1 MATYTGCF
9 AIAGKPNAGK
19 SSLMNAILGTDISIV
34 TPKAQT
40 TRKRVLG
47 IYSDDEHQLIF
58 LDTPG
63 LLTPKYE
70 MQRRMMSYVENS
82 LQDADGILFIIDIDV
97 SAGELDPVTEE
108 FLEEAKKTGKPIIA
122 VLNKIDLYK
131 NIKDVLPI
139 VSRYSALGY
148 FKEIIPVSAL
158 RKTNIND
165 LIATLIK
172 YLPEGP
178 FLFPAD
184 DLSNQNERFFVSEII
199 RRQIYLALRQE
210 LPYSSEVIITRFKE
224 KEHGKWVINADI
236 IVARHSQKLIMVG
249 NDGSRIKQIGE
260 KARLEIEEHL
270 QQPVY
275 LELFVKV
282 RKDWRD
288 NPTFLNSYGY

>member
-1 MATYTGCF
+1 MAEFTGSF

-19 SSLMNAILGTDISIV
+19 SSLMNAIIGADLSIV

-47 IYSDDEHQLIF
+47 IFTDEEHQIIF

-70 MQRRMMSYVENS
+70 MQRRMMSYVSES
-82 LQDADGILFIIDIDV
+82 LEDADGILYIVDVEASSGEIDPM
-97 SAGELDPVTEE
+97 AEN
-108 FLEEAKKTGKPIIA
+108 FLAEAVKTGKPIIA
-122 VLNKIDLYK
+122 VLNKVDLFT
-131 NIKDVLPI
+131 NIKDILPI
-139 VSRYSALGY
+139 VARYHDTGI
-148 FKEIIPVSAL
+148 FREIVPVSAL
-158 RKTNIND
+158 HKSNIED
-165 LIATLIK
+165 LIKTLEK
-172 YLPEGP
+172 YLPESP

-199 RRQIYLALRQE
+199 RRQIYLSLRQE
-210 LPYSSEVIITRFKE
+210 LPYSSEVVITRFKE
-224 KEHGKWVINADI
+224 KEHGKWVISADI

-249 NDGSRIKQIGE
+249 AEGSKIKEIGE
-260 KARLEIEEHL
+260 KARTEIEEHL
-270 QQPVY
+270 GQPVY

-288 NPTFLNSYGY
+288 DKTFLNSFGY